1 MPTRCHAHRAPWLLM
16 LLLGLWSCGESTDPG
31 GTAEATGPDLIIVN
45 AIVHTGQLDR
55 PRAAAMAVTGGRVTA
70 LGSRAEIEALA
81 GAPTEVIDAQGAA
94 VTPGFVDSHIHV
106 RTGARLVTGV
116 DLYGIPDKASWLD
129 RIAARARELP
139 PGEWLLGGRWDY
151 TLAEGELPTR
161 QDLDAVVPD
170 RPVALTD
177 IDYHTTWINS
187 AAMNALGIT
196 AETPVPPGGEI
207 QLDPV
212 TGEPTGILLESAESL
227 VYDAIEAGE
236 SVADRRQALRQTL
249 AYLNRQGITSIHDM
263 SGDAVLDD
271 YAALLD
277 AGELDLRVWYGVPMP
292 DSAAAAGAVAERREH
307 LAERFPA
314 DPERGPLLALGFVKG
329 IIDGVLSTHTAAML
343 EPYAD
348 RPETRGEPFY
358 SLDELRAQV
367 AAATGA
373 GLPVAIHAIGDRG
386 VSMALT
392 AYAEAAAAVPVA
404 NRIEHIEVTTPE
416 DVARFA
422 ELGVAASMQPNHATG
437 TIGKYITQR
446 LGPERERYA
455 YVWQDML
462 RAGVQLA
469 ISTDWP
475 TAPVEPMVQLADA
488 VLRESPTGLG
498 DGPWY
503 PDNALTLDQALHAYT
518 QGGADLT
525 TWAAETGALAPGHWA
540 DFVIWDGPL
549 PDPVDRTIVDREVQ
563 ATYLAGRAV
572 YRRDAP

>member
-1 MPTRCHAHRAPWLLM
+1 MPIPRSARRAAVSLLA
-16 LLLGLWSCGESTDPG
+16 LLGLWSCSDGAGAPADAAADLIVVNASVHSGQLAAPR
-31 GTAEATGPDLIIVN
+31 AEAL
-45 AIVHTGQLDR
+45 
-55 PRAAAMAVTGGRVTA
+55 AVRGGRVA
-70 LGSRAEIEALA
+70 AIGSRAEVEALA
-81 GAPTEVIDAQGAA
+81 GDTTAVIDAGGAA

-116 DLYGIPDKASWLD
+116 DLYGIPDKASWLE
-129 RIAARARELP
+129 RIAARAAELP

-177 IDYHTTWINS
+177 VDYHTTWINS
-187 AAMNALGIT
+187 AAMSALGIT

-207 QLDPV
+207 QLDPRS
-212 TGEPTGILLESAESL
+212 GEPTGILLESAESL
-227 VYDAIEAGE
+227 VFDAIEAGE
-236 SVADRRQALRQTL
+236 SVTERREALRRTL
-249 AYLNRQGITSIHDM
+249 AYLTRQGITSIHDM
-263 SGDAVLDD
+263 SGNAVLDD
-271 YAALLD
+271 YAALLE

-292 DSAAAAGAVAERREH
+292 ESAAAAEAVAARRKR

-329 IIDGVLSTHTAAML
+329 YIDGVLSTYTAAML

-348 RPETRGEPFY
+348 RPGTRGEPFY
-358 SLDELRAQV
+358 SLDELRAQI
-367 AAATGA
+367 AGATGA
-373 GLPVAIHAIGDRG
+373 GLPVAMHAIGDRA

-392 AYAEAAAAVPVA
+392 AYGEGAAPVPA
-404 NRIEHIEVTTPE
+404 PNRIEHIEVIAPG

-437 TIGKYITQR
+437 TIGKYISDR
-446 LGPERERYA
+446 LGPEREA
-455 YVWQDML
+455 HGYVWQDML
-462 RAGVQLA
+462 RAGVHLA

-475 TAPVEPMVQLADA
+475 TAPVEPMIQLADA

-518 QGGADLT
+518 QRGADLSS
-525 TWAAETGALAPGHWA
+525 WAAETGALAVGHWA

-549 PDPVDRTIVDREVQ
+549 PDPVDRSIVERTVR
-563 ATYLAGRAV
+563 ATYLAGRPV
-572 YRRDAP
+572 YQRNTP

>member
-1 MPTRCHAHRAPWLLM
+1 MPIPPTARRATLSLLA
-16 LLLGLWSCGESTDPG
+16 LLGLWGCGDRAKAPL
-31 GTAEATGPDLIIVN
+31 AAAADLIVVN
-45 AIVHTGQLDR
+45 AVVHSGQLGE
-55 PRAAAMAVTGGRVTA
+55 PRADALAVRGGRVA
-70 LGSRAEIEALA
+70 AIGSRAEVEALA
-81 GAPTEVIDAQGAA
+81 GDTTAVIDAGGAA

-116 DLYGIPDKASWLD
+116 DLYGIPDKASWLE
-129 RIAARARELP
+129 RIAARAAELP
-139 PGEWLLGGRWDY
+139 PGEWLLGGRWDH

-177 IDYHTTWINS
+177 VDYHTTWINS
-187 AAMNALGIT
+187 AAMSALGIT

-207 QLDPV
+207 KLDPRS
-212 TGEPTGILLESAESL
+212 GEPTGILLESAESL
-227 VYDAIEAGE
+227 VFDAIEAGE
-236 SVADRRQALRQTL
+236 SVTERREALRRTL
-249 AYLNRQGITSIHDM
+249 AYLTRQGITSIHDM
-263 SGDAVLDD
+263 SGNAVLDD
-271 YAALLD
+271 YAALLE

-292 DSAAAAGAVAERREH
+292 ESAAAAEAVAARRKR

-329 IIDGVLSTHTAAML
+329 YIDGVLSTYTAAML

-348 RPETRGEPFY
+348 RPGTRGEPFY
-358 SLDELRAQV
+358 SLDELRAQI
-367 AAATGA
+367 AGATGA
-373 GLPVAIHAIGDRG
+373 GLPVAMHAIGDRA

-392 AYAEAAAAVPVA
+392 AYGEGAAPVPVP

-437 TIGKYITQR
+437 TIGKYIGDR
-446 LGPERERYA
+446 LGPEREGHA

-462 RAGVQLA
+462 RAGVHLA

-475 TAPVEPMVQLADA
+475 TAPVEPMIQLADA

-503 PDNALTLDQALHAYT
+503 ADNALTLDQALHAYS
-518 QGGADLT
+518 QGGADLS
-525 TWAAETGALAPGHWA
+525 TWGADTGALAVGHWA

-549 PDPVDRTIVDREVQ
+549 PDPVDRSIVERTVR
-563 ATYLAGRAV
+563 ATYLAGRPV
-572 YRRDAP
+572 YQRNTP

>member
-1 MPTRCHAHRAPWLLM
+1 MPIPPSARRAILSLLA
-16 LLLGLWSCGESTDPG
+16 LIGLWSCSDQGEDAVDAAADLIVVNAAVHSGQLAEPR
-31 GTAEATGPDLIIVN
+31 AEAL
-45 AIVHTGQLDR
+45 
-55 PRAAAMAVTGGRVTA
+55 AVRGGRVA
-70 LGSRAEIEALA
+70 AIGSRAEIEALA
-81 GAPTEVIDAQGAA
+81 GDATAVVDAGGAA

-116 DLYGIPDKASWLD
+116 DLYGIPDKASWLE
-129 RIAARARELP
+129 RIAARSAELP

-187 AAMNALGIT
+187 AAMKALGIT

-207 QLDPV
+207 QLDPGS
-212 TGEPTGILLESAESL
+212 GEPTGILLESAESL
-227 VYDAIEAGE
+227 VFDAIEAGE
-236 SVADRRQALRQTL
+236 SVAERREALRRTL
-249 AYLNRQGITSIHDM
+249 AYLTRQGITGIHDM
-263 SGDAVLDD
+263 SGNAVLDD
-271 YAALLD
+271 YAALLE

-292 DSAAAAGAVAERREH
+292 ESAAAAEAMAARRAR

-314 DPERGPLLALGFVKG
+314 DPGRGPLLALGFVKG
-329 IIDGVLSTHTAAML
+329 FIDGVLSTHTAAML

-348 RPETRGEPFY
+348 RPGTRGEPFY
-358 SLDELRAQV
+358 SLDELQAQI
-367 AAATGA
+367 AGATGA
-373 GLPVAIHAIGDRG
+373 GLPVALHAIGDRA

-392 AYAEAAAAVPVA
+392 AYGEGAAPVPVP
-404 NRIEHIEVTTPE
+404 NRIEHIEVVAPE

-437 TIGKYITQR
+437 TIGKYISDR
-446 LGPERERYA
+446 LGPEREAHA

-462 RAGVQLA
+462 RAGVHLA

-475 TAPVEPMVQLADA
+475 TAPVEPMIQLADA
-488 VLRESPTGLG
+488 VLRESPTGLK

-518 QGGADLT
+518 QGGADLSS
-525 TWAAETGALAPGHWA
+525 WGADTGSLAVGHWA

-549 PDPVDRTIVDREVQ
+549 PDPVDRSIVERTVR
-563 ATYLAGRAV
+563 ATYLAGRPV
-572 YRRDAP
+572 YQREAP